1 MPRHDKDKLVV
12 QVAIEVR
19 APEHIKVTKK
29 VLDEVLQ
36 RLVDGRPI
44 PPNVTVRGIFWRNPN
59 RRGDLSDWR
68 YHTGADLS
76 SAPTDAPLESS
87 PRGSLQDAISTL
99 APFLGTGAITFR

>member
-29 VLDEVLQ
+29 ALEEILQ
-36 RLVDGRPI
+36 RLVDHRPI

-59 RRGDLSDWR
+59 RRGGLSDWR
-68 YHTGADLS
+68 YHSGADLS
-76 SAPTDAPLESS
+76 AAPTDAPIESS
-87 PRGSLQDAISTL
+87 PRGSLRDAIETL
-99 APFLGTGAITFR
+99 APFLGTGQITFR